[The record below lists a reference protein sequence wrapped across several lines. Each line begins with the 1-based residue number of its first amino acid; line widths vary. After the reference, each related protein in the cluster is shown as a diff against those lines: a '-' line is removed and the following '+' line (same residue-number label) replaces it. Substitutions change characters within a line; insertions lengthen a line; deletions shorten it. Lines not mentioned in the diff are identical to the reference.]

1 MKNKKLKIVLIFTY
15 ESLTKNINY
24 KMKQE
29 KKKQKK
35 FGINVFSKRNVIIC
49 LNKLQLIRN
58 EQKI

>member
-29 KKKQKK
+29 KKTEKIWNKCVQQKK
-35 FGINVFSKRNVIIC
+35 CYYMFK
-49 LNKLQLIRN
+49 
-58 EQKI
+58 

>member
-29 KKKQKK
+29 KKNRK
-35 FGINVFSKRNVIIC
+35 N
-49 LNKLQLIRN
+49 L
-58 EQKI
+58 E

>member
-1 MKNKKLKIVLIFTY
+1 
-15 ESLTKNINY
+15 
-24 KMKQE
+24 MKQE